1 MNRFKIVL
9 CQPSLPENIGA
20 AARAMHTMGFE
31 HLRLVAPKSWPSK
44 EAYTLA
50 KGGNAVLEK
59 TQVFATLASALED
72 VAMAVALTARA
83 RDYIPLLPIKHA
95 LPKLFQETGDIALVF
110 GRESSGLTNEELA
123 LCNMTM
129 TIPANP
135 AYPVL
140 NLAQAVMVVCYE
152 LRQGMNL
159 DASSY
164 SSSSPKKAAPKAYWS
179 LFDRLQD
186 LLTQIELI
194 DDPRAA
200 MMQKLQ
206 NILWTCDL
214 TEENIALLHA
224 VLKRIQQK
232 LDRHSDHTRL

>member
-1 MNRFKIVL
+1 
-9 CQPSLPENIGA
+9 
-20 AARAMHTMGFE
+20 
-31 HLRLVAPKSWPSK
+31 
-44 EAYTLA
+44 
-50 KGGNAVLEK
+50 
-59 TQVFATLASALED
+59 
-72 VAMAVALTARA
+72 
-83 RDYIPLLPIKHA
+83 
-95 LPKLFQETGDIALVF
+95 
-110 GRESSGLTNEELA
+110 
-123 LCNMTM
+123 MTM

-224 VLKRIQQK
+224 V
-232 LDRHSDHTRL
+232 

>member
-1 MNRFKIVL
+1 
-9 CQPSLPENIGA
+9 
-20 AARAMHTMGFE
+20 MHTMGFE

-50 KGGNAVLEK
+50 KGRQCCPGK

-232 LDRHSDHTRL
+232 AG